1 MSESME
7 LAGKIGIILMNTN
20 RDTPFAALNIAMTIL
35 TEQQAKE
42 VSSQPVESLS

>member
-20 RDTPFAALNIAMTIL
+20 RDTAFAAMNIAITIL